1 MSKYTQRQWDR
12 TVGHGKVPDEYN
24 IEIENLKHEN
34 KLLRKMIHSL
44 SRDTKEQ
51 VDKFI
56 AVAVAVEKIEKDDYK
71 DGLTSDEREEYFHK
85 YVVCDWE
92 A

>member
-71 DGLTSDEREEYFHK
+71 DGLTSDEQR
-85 YVVCDWE
+85 
-92 A
+92 

>member
-1 MSKYTQRQWDR
+1 
-12 TVGHGKVPDEYN
+12 
-24 IEIENLKHEN
+24 
-34 KLLRKMIHSL
+34 MIHSL